1 MTYGTKTTDF
11 GLVIPTF
18 AKFEK
23 VLETR
28 FFMDQFKNDSEYVQ
42 SRLSKLSVSLYVECG
57 MFNMPPTAGF
67 NKINNASSDHSLE
80 YSFLYEERMFKLKVA
95 NFKEYVQ
102 KGIQFTRDFVSA
114 VDELPESYEKN
125 DSANRNEFERFF
137 NQFGYFI
144 VTAAHGG
151 GSIETRQQ
159 CGSDA
164 MSFEEVKACLSAS
177 FSGGLFSAE
186 VSEADSLNMEAKSK
200 TMLSKSTVHWCGGSR
215 DLHMKDTITN
225 QDKMSKWK
233 LSLGANPTM
242 LTSEMCLEPICIG
255 NRMGPS
261 S

>member
-1 MTYGTKTTDF
+1 M
-11 GLVIPTF
+11 V
-18 AKFEK
+18 
-23 VLETR
+23 
-28 FFMDQFKNDSEYVQ
+28 
-42 SRLSKLSVSLYVECG
+42 
-57 MFNMPPTAGF
+57 
-67 NKINNASSDHSLE
+67 
-80 YSFLYEERMFKLKVA
+80 
-95 NFKEYVQ
+95 KEYVQ

-125 DSANRNEFERFF
+125 DSANRNEFEKFF
-137 NQFGYFI
+137 NQFGHFI
-144 VTAAHGG
+144 VTAAYGG
-151 GSIETRQQ
+151 GSIETKVIRQQ
-159 CGSDA
+159 YGSDA

-177 FSGGLFSAE
+177 FSSGLFNADSE

-215 DLHMKDTITN
+215 DLHIKDTITN

-242 LTSEMCLEPICIG
+242 LTRG